1 MGNGTAMLVEVI
13 YDPSCPWC
21 YIGKRQLDAA
31 IAARP
36 RLLVRR
42 RWWPFLINPDL
53 PIAGLDRADFLTRK
67 FGSEARV
74 SRLFRAIAQVG
85 RSVRIDFDFDRID
98 RVPNSLHAHRLVC
111 LAARTGRAD
120 AAVEALFESH
130 FVRGLDI
137 GSRLVL
143 ARIGASIGLHPAA
156 VTAYL
161 MSDADTSLVREEN
174 ARAQQLGISGVPAF
188 VFAGALVV
196 CGAQDPKALTRMLD
210 AARVAAPALVRPR
223 EMVGA
228 EST

>member
-1 MGNGTAMLVEVI
+1 MAGNETFMLVEII

-31 IAARP
+31 LAARP
-36 RLLVRR
+36 GVRVRR

-53 PIAGLDRADFLTRK
+53 PSAGLDRVDFLTRK

-74 SRLFRAIAQVG
+74 SRLYRAIAHVG

-111 LAARTGRAD
+111 MAARAGRAD

-137 GSRLVL
+137 GNRLVL
-143 ARIGASIGLHPAA
+143 AHIGASIGLQPTA
-156 VTAYL
+156 VTTYL
-161 MSDADTSLVREEN
+161 MSDADTELVLEEN
-174 ARAQQLGISGVPAF
+174 ARAQQLGINGVPAF
-188 VFAGALVV
+188 VFAGMFVV

-210 AARVAAPALVRPR
+210 AARTAGAALVRPR
-223 EMVGA
+223 ELVR
-228 EST
+228 

>member
-1 MGNGTAMLVEVI
+1 MAGNETFMLVEII

-31 IAARP
+31 LAARP
-36 RLLVRR
+36 GVRVRR

-53 PIAGLDRADFLTRK
+53 PSAGLDRADFLTRK

-74 SRLFRAIAQVG
+74 SRLYRAIAHVG

-111 LAARTGRAD
+111 MAARAGRAD

-137 GSRLVL
+137 GNRLVL
-143 ARIGASIGLHPAA
+143 AHIGASIGLQPTA
-156 VTAYL
+156 VTTYL
-161 MSDADTSLVREEN
+161 MSDADTDLVLEEN
-174 ARAQQLGISGVPAF
+174 TRAQQLGINGVPAF
-188 VFAGALVV
+188 VFAGMFVV

-210 AARVAAPALVRPR
+210 AARTAGAARIRPR
-223 EMVGA
+223 ELVR
-228 EST
+228 

>member
-1 MGNGTAMLVEVI
+1 MAGNETFMLVEII

-31 IAARP
+31 LAARP
-36 RLLVRR
+36 GVRVRR

-53 PIAGLDRADFLTRK
+53 PSAGLDRADFLTRK

-74 SRLFRAIAQVG
+74 SRLYRAIAHVG
-85 RSVRIDFDFDRID
+85 RSVRIDFDFERID

-111 LAARTGRAD
+111 MAARAGRAD

-137 GSRLVL
+137 GNRLVL
-143 ARIGASIGLHPAA
+143 AQIGASIGLQPTA
-156 VTAYL
+156 VTTYL
-161 MSDADTSLVREEN
+161 MSDADTDLVLEEN
-174 ARAQQLGISGVPAF
+174 TRAQQLGINGVPAF
-188 VFAGALVV
+188 VFAGMFVV

-210 AARVAAPALVRPR
+210 AARTAGAARIRPR
-223 EMVGA
+223 ELVR
-228 EST
+228 

>member
-1 MGNGTAMLVEVI
+1 MAGNETFMLVEII

-31 IAARP
+31 LDARP
-36 RLLVRR
+36 GVRVRR

-53 PIAGLDRADFLTRK
+53 PSAGLDRVDFLTRK

-74 SRLFRAIAQVG
+74 SRLYRAIAHVG

-111 LAARTGRAD
+111 MAARAGRAD

-137 GSRLVL
+137 GNRLVL
-143 ARIGASIGLHPAA
+143 AHIGASIGLQPTA
-156 VTAYL
+156 VTTFL
-161 MSDADTSLVREEN
+161 MSDADTELVLEEN
-174 ARAQQLGISGVPAF
+174 ARAQQLGINGVPAF
-188 VFAGALVV
+188 VFAGMFVV

-210 AARVAAPALVRPR
+210 AARTADAARIRPR
-223 EMVGA
+223 ELVR
-228 EST
+228 

>member
-1 MGNGTAMLVEVI
+1 MAGNETFMLVEII

-31 IAARP
+31 LAARP
-36 RLLVRR
+36 GVRVRR

-53 PIAGLDRADFLTRK
+53 PSAGLDRVDFLTRK

-74 SRLFRAIAQVG
+74 SRLYRAIAHVG

-111 LAARTGRAD
+111 MAARAGRAD

-137 GSRLVL
+137 GNRLVL
-143 ARIGASIGLHPAA
+143 AHIGASIGLQPTA
-156 VTAYL
+156 VTTYL
-161 MSDADTSLVREEN
+161 MSDADTELVLEEN
-174 ARAQQLGISGVPAF
+174 ARAQQLGINGVPAF
-188 VFAGALVV
+188 VFAGMFVV

-210 AARVAAPALVRPR
+210 AARTAGAARIRPR
-223 EMVGA
+223 ELVR
-228 EST
+228 

>member
-1 MGNGTAMLVEVI
+1 MAGNETFMLVEII

-31 IAARP
+31 LAARP
-36 RLLVRR
+36 GVRVRR

-53 PIAGLDRADFLTRK
+53 PSAGLDRVDFLTRK

-74 SRLFRAIAQVG
+74 SRLYRAIAHVG

-111 LAARTGRAD
+111 MAARAGRAD

-137 GSRLVL
+137 GNRLVL
-143 ARIGASIGLHPAA
+143 AHIGASIGLQPTA
-156 VTAYL
+156 VTTYL
-161 MSDADTSLVREEN
+161 MSDADTDLVLEEN
-174 ARAQQLGISGVPAF
+174 TRAQQLGINGVPAF
-188 VFAGALVV
+188 VFAGMFVV

-210 AARVAAPALVRPR
+210 AARTAGAALVRPR
-223 EMVGA
+223 ELVR
-228 EST
+228 

>member
-1 MGNGTAMLVEVI
+1 MAGNETFMLVEII

-31 IAARP
+31 LAARP
-36 RLLVRR
+36 GVRVRR

-53 PIAGLDRADFLTRK
+53 PSAGLDRADFLTRK

-74 SRLFRAIAQVG
+74 SRLYRAIAHVG
-85 RSVRIDFDFDRID
+85 RSVRIDFDFERID

-111 LAARTGRAD
+111 MAARAGRAD

-137 GSRLVL
+137 GNRLVL
-143 ARIGASIGLHPAA
+143 AQIGASIGLQPSA
-156 VTAYL
+156 VTTYL
-161 MSDADTSLVREEN
+161 MSDADTDLVLEEN
-174 ARAQQLGISGVPAF
+174 TRAQQLGINGVPAF
-188 VFAGALVV
+188 VFAGMFVV

-210 AARVAAPALVRPR
+210 AARTAGAARIRPR
-223 EMVGA
+223 ELVR
-228 EST
+228 